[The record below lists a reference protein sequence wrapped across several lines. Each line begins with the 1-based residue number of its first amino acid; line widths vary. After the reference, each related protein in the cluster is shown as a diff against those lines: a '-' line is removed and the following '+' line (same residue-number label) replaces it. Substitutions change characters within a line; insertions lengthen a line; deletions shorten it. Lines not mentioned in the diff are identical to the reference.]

1 MAKRIV
7 FIVLLTGIVVAA
19 FNYKTILGWMKPA
32 KTIND
37 VEVKV
42 LLKEDPDFNTLLVTL
57 QGKNVIDDLDQAREI
72 AASIKLDTANLA
84 GGKFVI
90 LPGAKIADVL
100 KGFEKDDTGRGR
112 NEELV
117 SVYFNSCRDMNDVAS
132 AISLCIAADSASL
145 IEFFHSPETLSK
157 YGFTKAQ
164 LPALIIPKMY
174 EMEFDT
180 DAREFV
186 EFMALQ
192 FREFWTEERK
202 AKLAKVGLNAPSQ
215 AVTLASIVY
224 SEQGKIESEWPI
236 IAGLYLNR
244 LEKGIKLQSDPTF
257 KYCWGHELDGVQRLT
272 SKHRDRDCAYNTYLY
287 AGLPPGPICVTPASV
302 VDAVLNPADVDYIY
316 MCAKPDYS
324 GEHNFTKSDS
334 EHVKNARAYQ
344 KWLSEHL

>member
-7 FIVLLTGIVVAA
+7 LLMLLVGIVLAA
-19 FNYKTILGWMKPA
+19 FNYKTILGWITPA
-32 KTIND
+32 KTINN
-37 VEVKV
+37 VEVKI
-42 LLKEDPDFNTLLVTL
+42 LLKEDPDFNTLLITL
-57 QGKNVIDDLDQAREI
+57 QGKNVVEDLDEVRKI
-72 AASIKLDTANLA
+72 AASIELDTANLA

-90 LPGAKIADVL
+90 LPGAKIEDVL
-100 KGFEKDDTGRGR
+100 KGFEKDENGRGK
-112 NEELV
+112 NEEMV
-117 SVYFNSCRDMNDVAS
+117 SVYFNSCRDMFDVAS
-132 AISLCIAADSASL
+132 QISLCIAADSTSL
-145 IEFFHSPETLSK
+145 IEYFHNPETLQK

-180 DAREFV
+180 DAKEFV

-202 AKLAKVGLNAPSQ
+202 NKLAKVGLSAPSQ

-224 SEQGKIESEWPI
+224 SEQGKIEAEWPI
-236 IAGLYLNR
+236 IAKLYLNR
-244 LEKGIKLQSDPTF
+244 LNKGIKLQSDPTF
-257 KYCWGHELDGVQRLT
+257 KYCWGSALDGVQRLT
-272 SKHRDRDCAYNTYLY
+272 SKHRDKDCPYNTYLY
-287 AGLPPGPICVTPASV
+287 SGLPPGPICITPASV
-302 VDAVLNPADVDYIY
+302 VDAVLNPADVDYIF

-324 GEHNFTKSDS
+324 GEHNFTKSDN